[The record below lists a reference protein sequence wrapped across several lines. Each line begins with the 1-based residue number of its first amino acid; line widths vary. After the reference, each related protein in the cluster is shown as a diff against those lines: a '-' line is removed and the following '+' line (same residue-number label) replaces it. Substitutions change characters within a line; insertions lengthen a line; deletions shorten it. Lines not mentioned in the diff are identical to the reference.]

1 MLPILV
7 RFGALIILLSLSLPA
22 FSQLTLEGEITDE
35 RGAPLPGAN
44 IIVRD
49 TQYGAAADTDG
60 RYSFTIPSPVADIII
75 EVRFVGY
82 RTQRHTV
89 TQREG
94 TVELNFSL
102 GTDALRMDEVVV
114 TGASAAAERRQ
125 LGNAISSVS
134 ARDVELSGGMAIDQI
149 LSGRIAGAQVMQNS
163 GRAAGGVS
171 IRLRGTSTVLGSADP
186 LYVIDGVIVNNDS
199 PELIR
204 LGGYTQNRLVDIN
217 PNDIER
223 IEVVKGAAAAA
234 LYGSRA
240 SNGVVQIFTRRG
252 EIGPPR
258 VTITSRVHTDDIR
271 KTIPVNMH
279 PTNAAG
285 DPVERYD
292 FQDFIFRRAYGTEQH
307 ISVSGGAPGTRYS
320 TSLAYNNNQGTVH
333 NTNFERVNL
342 RARLGQNV
350 TEWLDLSVGA
360 LYSYNVNNEVP
371 HGGMRDNWGSLTGFI
386 FGPNTYD
393 PRPDPQTGE
402 YSTAGIL
409 ANPIEV
415 MDRFEFGYTTK
426 RFIGDIQLT
435 LTPLPGLSIENVSG
449 YDTHNQKGL
458 IYIPRG
464 TTAPAPY
471 AEGHSRRAE
480 RDVVQF
486 NNDLNIRYQR
496 ELSDRVFSTTLVG
509 NTFQY
514 DEASTFAAESQDLAP
529 IARIVPSGARNLVI
543 GEARSERII
552 IGAFIQQ
559 TFGIADRLFLTGAIR
574 ADAASAFGE
583 EERWQYYPKVSASY
597 ILSAERFW
605 QESRI
610 SAFIPELKL
619 RASVGE
625 SGNWTAIG
633 PYQRF
638 TNYGLSSY
646 EGRPALIPSSIRGTP
661 DIRPERQ
668 REIELGIDMSL
679 LANRAAIEFTY
690 YDQHTTDLLLN
701 RSLAPTSGFF
711 SQLVNVG
718 TLDNKGFEVLLRVIP
733 VQRRD
738 FQWTSTFI
746 YSQNRNEV
754 NGLEEDVLIFAGQG
768 FGLVGAQNGEPVGI
782 FYGSAFERDAGGN
795 IVHDAGGLPVRAAEN
810 TIIGD
815 PNPDFTASWTNEVQ
829 IGRNWTIRAQFDAVY
844 GHDILNFTRRL
855 GSLAV
860 FGTTDHYEK
869 ELRGELPPGYN
880 ARVFGIF
887 EHWVEDG
894 SFIKLREFSIGYTL
908 FPELWGLR
916 SLRLSLIGRN
926 LFSIDNY
933 NGYDPE
939 TNAEA
944 QLTNVRGFDFVE
956 PPIPRTVSFGVTMNF

>member
-1 MLPILV
+1 MLPFLT
-7 RFGALIILLSLSLPA
+7 RFGVLFLLMSLSLPA
-22 FSQLTLEGEITDE
+22 LGQLTIEGEVTDE

-44 IIVRD
+44 IIVLD
-49 TQYGAAADTDG
+49 TPHGAAADRNG
-60 RYSFTIPSPVADIII
+60 RFSFTIPSPVADITI

-82 RTQRHTV
+82 RTQRQTV

-94 TVELNFSL
+94 TVELNFTL
-102 GTDALRMDEVVV
+102 GSDALRMDEVVV

-134 ARDVELSGGMAIDQI
+134 ARDIDLSGGRAIDQI

-163 GRAAGGVS
+163 GRAAGGVT

-204 LGGYTQNRLVDIN
+204 LGGYTQNRMVDIN

-252 EIGPPR
+252 EIGDPR
-258 VTITSRVHTDDIR
+258 VTVTSRIQTDEIR
-271 KTIPVNMH
+271 RTIPVNMH
-279 PTNAAG
+279 PTDAAG
-285 DPVERYD
+285 NPVERYD
-292 FQDFIFRRAYGTEQH
+292 FQDFIFRRAWGTEQH

-320 TSLAYNNNQGTVH
+320 TSVAYNNNQGTVH

-371 HGGMRDNWGSLTGFI
+371 HGGMRDNWGALTGFI

-393 PRPDPQTGE
+393 PRPDPETGE
-402 YSTAGIL
+402 YPTNGIL

-415 MDRFEFGYTTK
+415 IDKFEFSYTTK
-426 RFIGDIQLT
+426 RFVGDVQLT
-435 LTPLPGLSIENVSG
+435 ATPLTGLSIENVTG
-449 YDTHNQKGL
+449 FDTHNQQGL
-458 IYIPRG
+458 IFIPRG

-471 AEGHSRRAE
+471 GQGHSRRAE
-480 RDVVQF
+480 RDVLQF

-496 ELSDRVFSTTLVG
+496 SLSDQLHSTTLVG
-509 NTFQY
+509 HTFQY
-514 DEASTFAAESQDLAP
+514 DEVSTFAAESEDLAP
-529 IARIVPSGARNLVI
+529 IARIVPSGARNLIV
-543 GEARSERII
+543 GEFRSERII
-552 IGAFIQQ
+552 IGTFLQQ
-559 TFGIADRLFLTGAIR
+559 TFGIANRLFLTGAVR

-583 EERWQYYPKVSASY
+583 DERWQFYPKVSASY
-597 ILSAERFW
+597 ILSDERFW
-605 QESRI
+605 RESRM

-638 TNYGLSSY
+638 TNYGISNY
-646 EGRPALIPSSIRGTP
+646 EGRPALIPSSTRGTP

-711 SQLVNVG
+711 NQLVNVG
-718 TLDNKGFEVLLRVIP
+718 TLDNKGFEVLLRIIP
-733 VQRRD
+733 VQTREL
-738 FQWTSTFI
+738 QWTSTFI

-754 NGLEEDVLIFAGQG
+754 SGLEEDVLIFAGQG
-768 FGLVGAQNGEPVGI
+768 FGLVGARNGHPVGI
-782 FYGSAFERDAGGN
+782 FHGSAFERDANGD
-795 IVHDAGGLPVRAAEN
+795 IVHDEAGLPVRAAEN
-810 TIIGD
+810 KIIGD
-815 PNPDFTASWTNEVQ
+815 PNPDFTASWTNELQ
-829 IGRNWTIRAQFDAVY
+829 IGRSWMVRAQFDAVN
-844 GHDILNFTRRL
+844 GNDVLNFTRRL
-855 GSLAV
+855 GSLSV

-869 ELRGELPPGYN
+869 ELRGELPEGYN

-894 SFIKLREFSIGYTL
+894 SFIKLRELSVAYTI
-908 FPELWGLR
+908 FPNFWGMN
-916 SLRLSLIGRN
+916 SLRFSLIGRN

-956 PPIPRTVSFGVTMNF
+956 PPIPRTFSFGVTMNF

>member
-1 MLPILV
+1 MPRFIF
-7 RFGALIILLSLSLPA
+7 RFGVLLLFMSFGLTA
-22 FSQLTLEGEITDE
+22 FSQLTIEGEITDE

-44 IIVRD
+44 VLIRD
-49 TQYGAAADTDG
+49 TQYGAATDSDG
-60 RYSFTIPSPVADIII
+60 RYSLTFPSPDRDIIV
-75 EVRFVGY
+75 EVRFVGF
-82 RTQRHTV
+82 RTQRQTV

-94 TVELNFSL
+94 TVELNFIL

-114 TGASAAAERRQ
+114 TGTSAAAERRQ
-125 LGNAISSVS
+125 LGNAISTIS

-163 GRAAGGVS
+163 GRAAGGISV
-171 IRLRGTSTVLGSADP
+171 RLRGTSTVLGSADP

-199 PELIR
+199 PELIL

-252 EIGPPR
+252 EIGAPR
-258 VTITSRVHTDDIR
+258 VTVTNRFQTSDVR

-285 DPVERYD
+285 DPVDRYD

-320 TSLAYNNNQGTVH
+320 TSLAYNNNQGIVH
-333 NTNFERVNL
+333 NTDFERMNV
-342 RARLGQNV
+342 RARLAQSV
-350 TEWLDLSVGA
+350 TDWFDLSVGA
-360 LYSYNVNNEVP
+360 FYSYNVNNEVP
-371 HGGMRDNWGSLTGFI
+371 HGGMRDNWGALTGFI

-393 PRPDPQTGE
+393 PRPDPETGI
-402 YSTAGIL
+402 YSDAGIL

-415 MDRFEFGYTTK
+415 IDRFEFSYRTK
-426 RFIGDIQLT
+426 RFVGDIQLT
-435 LTPLPGLSIENVSG
+435 VTPSGIPGLSIENTTG
-449 YDTHNQKGL
+449 YDTHNQLGL

-464 TTAPAPY
+464 TTAPAPN
-471 AEGHSRRAE
+471 AQGHARRAE
-480 RDVVQF
+480 RDVLQL

-496 ELSDRVFSTTLVG
+496 AVSDQIFSTTLLG
-509 NTFQY
+509 NTYQY
-514 DEASTFAAESQDLAP
+514 DESATFAAQSEDLAP
-529 IARIVPSGARNLVI
+529 IAKIVPSGARNLIV
-543 GEARSERII
+543 GESRSERII
-552 IGAFIQQ
+552 YGMFLQQ
-559 TFGIADRLFLTGAIR
+559 TFGISNRLFLTGAIR

-583 EERWQYYPKVSASY
+583 EERWQYYPKASASY
-597 ILSAERFW
+597 ILSEEQFW
-605 QESRI
+605 RDSRI
-610 SAFIPELKL
+610 SALIPELKL
-619 RASVGE
+619 RASIGE

-633 PYQRF
+633 PYARF
-638 TNYGLSSY
+638 TNYGLSNY
-646 EGRPALIPSSIRGTP
+646 EGRPALIPSTIRGTP

-668 REIELGIDMSL
+668 REIEIGLDMSL

-701 RSLAPTSGFF
+701 RTLAPTSGF
-711 SQLVNVG
+711 SNQLVNIG
-718 TLDNKGFEVLLRVIP
+718 TLENIGIELLLRVIP
-733 VQRRD
+733 VQRRNI
-738 FQWTSTFI
+738 QWTSTFI

-754 NGLEEDVLIFAGQG
+754 DGLEEDQLILGG
-768 FGLVGAQNGEPVGI
+768 FGFVAAINNEPIGV
-782 FYGSAFERDAGGN
+782 FFTSAFERDAAGN
-795 IVHDAGGLPVRAAEN
+795 IVHDENDLPVRAAEN
-810 TIIGD
+810 KIVGD

-829 IGRNWTIRAQFDAVY
+829 IGRNWNFRAQFDAVY
-844 GHDILNFTRRL
+844 GFDVLNFTRRL
-855 GSLAV
+855 GSLSA
-860 FGTTDHYEK
+860 FGTTEDYER

-894 SFIKLREFSIGYTL
+894 SFIKLRELAVSYTL
-908 FPELWGLR
+908 FPNWWGMR
-916 SLRLSLIGRN
+916 SMTLSVIGRN
-926 LFSIDNY
+926 LISIDDY
-933 NGYDPE
+933 SGYDPE

-944 QLTNVRGFDFVE
+944 QMTNVRGFDFVE
-956 PPIPRTVSFGVTMNF
+956 PPVPRTFMFGVTLNF